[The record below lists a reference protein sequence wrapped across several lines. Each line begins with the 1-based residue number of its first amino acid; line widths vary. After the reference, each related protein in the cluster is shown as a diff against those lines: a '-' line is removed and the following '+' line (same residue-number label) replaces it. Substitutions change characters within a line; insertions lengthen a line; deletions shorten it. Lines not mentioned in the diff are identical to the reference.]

1 MERISIACDHH
12 GIKIKGKIIDYLT
25 HKGYEIID
33 YGVNDSNPADYPNLA
48 FEIANSI
55 VSEESAKG
63 ILICYT
69 GIGMSIACNR
79 FKKVRCARVV
89 NTSDVKHARLDND
102 VNVIAFSSQLPTY
115 KVYDM
120 LDVFL
125 TTAFSNLE
133 RHQRRIDLLDK
144 DFEND

>member
-12 GIKIKGKIIDYLT
+12 GIKVKSKIIDYLSK
-25 HKGYEIID
+25 KGYEIID
-33 YGVNDSNPADYPNLA
+33 YGTSSTEAVDYPELA
-48 FEIANSI
+48 FSIANSI
-55 VSEESAKG
+55 LNEEADKG

-89 NTSDVKHARLDND
+89 DADDTKHSRLDND
-102 VNVIAFSSQLPTY
+102 ANVIAFSSKLPMYTI
-115 KVYDM
+115 YDI

-125 TTAFSNLE
+125 NTPFSNLE

-144 DFEND
+144 DFFND

>member
-1 MERISIACDHH
+1 MKRISIASDHH
-12 GIKIKGKIIDYLT
+12 GIKVKGKIIEYLSK
-25 HKGYEIID
+25 KGYEIID
-33 YGVNDSNPADYPNLA
+33 YGTNSNNAVDYPDLA
-48 FEIANSI
+48 FSIANSI
-55 VSEESAKG
+55 VNEETDRG

-89 NTSDVKHARLDND
+89 DAEDTKHSRLDND
-102 VNVIAFSSQLPTY
+102 ANVIAFSSKLPMYTI
-115 KVYDM
+115 YDI

-125 TTAFSNLE
+125 DTPFSNLE

-144 DFEND
+144 DFSND